1 MSTVKVKVKKLNE
14 NAVIP
19 QYATP
24 GAACVDLVA
33 TSVKRDEYM
42 NYVFGTGLAF
52 EIPKGYVGRLYP
64 RSSNSKTN
72 LYLTNSV
79 GNIDSDY
86 RGEVMVKFK
95 ARDVEM
101 FPYEY
106 YKVGDRICQMSIEEV
121 PEVEF
126 EEVSELSETERGAGG
141 FGSTGR

>member
-33 TSVKRDEYM
+33 TSVIYDKYQ

-95 ARDVEM
+95 SRDLEM
-101 FPYEY
+101 FGYEY
-106 YKVGDRICQMSIEEV
+106 YKVGDRIAQLSIEEV
-121 PEVEF
+121 PTVEF
-126 EEVSELSETERGAGG
+126 EEVEELSETQRGDGG
-141 FGSTGR
+141 YGSTGR

>member
-33 TSVKRDEYM
+33 TSVIYDKYQ

-95 ARDVEM
+95 SRDLEM
-101 FPYEY
+101 FGYEY
-106 YKVGDRICQMSIEEV
+106 YKVGDRIAQLTIEEV
-121 PEVEF
+121 PTVEF
-126 EEVSELSETERGAGG
+126 EEVEELSETQRGDGG
-141 FGSTGR
+141 YGSTGR